1 MIKTFFRL
9 LRLIINKFRK
19 TMQIKSIIN
28 RFKSLNVI
36 DSQSHPKLIC
46 PFSRMLSG
54 HQNEHLTIYN
64 QSAKSE
70 WQDGVGSKV
79 NVVQMFWR
87 RSVQFSCHVQCC
99 EKVVDSFKEEKYN
112 FSISI
117 ASEDFGATWIY
128 CHLGCS
134 WGNS

>member
-1 MIKTFFRL
+1 
-9 LRLIINKFRK
+9 
-19 TMQIKSIIN
+19 
-28 RFKSLNVI
+28 
-36 DSQSHPKLIC
+36 
-46 PFSRMLSG
+46 MLSG

-99 EKVVDSFKEEKYN
+99 EKLLILLRKKSTIFQSLLRQKILGPLG
-112 FSISI
+112 FI
-117 ASEDFGATWIY
+117 ATWDV
-128 CHLGCS
+128 LGAILNRTGYMTNFTIS
-134 WGNS
+134 KVVHSIVSLARLDAINLIDFHEV